1 MRRLENRVAIVTG
14 SGGPSG
20 IGSATA
26 KRLAEEGAT
35 VVLADVD
42 PGSAADAVGAIEGA
56 GGRAVARALDLG
68 DEASIATLVGWV
80 DDQFGRLDLLHNNA
94 AATSADQMGRDMAVA
109 LMDADVW
116 DNAFRINS
124 RGTMLMIKHALPPI
138 LRGGGGSI
146 VNTSSGAALRGDFY
160 APAYASSKAAINCL
174 TMYVATQYGKQG
186 IRCNVVSPGLIMTQ
200 ANIVNNSQEQLDRI
214 ERHKLTPYLGKPEDI
229 AAAVAYLGS
238 DDARFV
244 TGQVIAV
251 DGGITNHMPY
261 FAEVYENFAAA
272 PGQRTV

>member
-1 MRRLENRVAIVTG
+1 MKRLEGRVAIVTG

-20 IGSATA
+20 IGTATA
-26 KRLAEEGAT
+26 QRLAAEGAS
-35 VVLADVD
+35 VIIGDID
-42 PGSAADAVGAIEGA
+42 PDSAREAVQRIEQA
-56 GGRAVARALDLG
+56 GGTAVARKLDLG
-68 DEASIATLVGWV
+68 EESSIADFIDWV
-80 DDQFGRLDLLHNNA
+80 EAQFERIDLLHNNA

-109 LMDADVW
+109 LMDAEIW
-116 DNAFRINS
+116 DKAFQINS
-124 RGTMLMIKHALPPI
+124 RGTMLMIKHVLPVM
-138 LRGGGGSI
+138 LRNGGGSI
-146 VNTSSGAALRGDFY
+146 VNTSSGAALRGDLY
-160 APAYASSKAAINCL
+160 GPAYASSKAAINCL

-200 ANIVNNSQEQLDRI
+200 ANVVNNSQEQLDRI
-214 ERHKLTPYLGKPEDI
+214 ERHKLTPYLGNPDDI

-244 TGQVIAV
+244 TGQVLVV

-261 FAEVYENFAAA
+261 FAEVYDNFAAT

>member
-1 MRRLENRVAIVTG
+1 MKRLESRVAIVTG

-26 KRLAEEGAT
+26 KRLAAEGAT
-35 VVLADVD
+35 VILADID
-42 PGSAADAVGAIEGA
+42 PDSATGAVRAIEA
-56 GGRAVARALDLG
+56 LGGTAFTRALDLG
-68 DEASIATLVGWV
+68 NEESVAGLCAWV
-80 DDQFGRLDLLHNNA
+80 DERFGRLDLLHNNA
-94 AATSADQMGRDMAVA
+94 AATGADQMGRDMAVA

-124 RGTMLMIKHALPPI
+124 RGTMLMIKHALPLM

-146 VNTSSGAALRGDFY
+146 VNTSSGAAVRGDLY

-174 TMYVATQYGKQG
+174 TMYVATQYGKAG
-186 IRCNVVSPGLIMTQ
+186 IRCNAVSPGLIMTQ
-200 ANIVNNSQEQLDRI
+200 ANVVNNSQEQLDRI
-214 ERHKLTPYLGKPEDI
+214 ERHKLTPYLGNPDDI

-244 TGQVIAV
+244 TGQVLVV

-261 FAEVYENFAAA
+261 FAEVYDNFIST

>member
-42 PGSAADAVGAIEGA
+42 PASAADAVGAIEAA
-56 GGRAVARALDLG
+56 GGRAFTHALDLG
-68 DEASIATLVGWV
+68 DESSITALIGWV
-80 DDQFGRLDLLHNNA
+80 NEQFGRLDLLHNNA

-124 RGTMLMIKHALPPI
+124 RGTMLMIKHALPLM
-138 LRGGGGSI
+138 LRNGGGSI

-244 TGQVIAV
+244 TGQVIVV

-261 FAEVYENFAAA
+261 FAEVYENFASA

>member
-26 KRLAEEGAT
+26 KRLAAEGAA
-35 VVLADVD
+35 VILADID
-42 PGSAADAVGAIEGA
+42 PGSAADAVAEIEAA
-56 GGRAVARALDLG
+56 GGKAFARVLDLG
-68 DEASIATLVGWV
+68 DEASIAALVGGV
-80 DDQFGRLDLLHNNA
+80 EGQFGRLDLLHNNA
-94 AATSADQMGRDMAVA
+94 AATSVDQMGRDMAVA

-124 RGTMLMIKHALPPI
+124 RGTMLMIKHALP
-138 LRGGGGSI
+138 LMLHNGGGSI

-160 APAYASSKAAINCL
+160 GPAYASSKAAINCL

-214 ERHKLTPYLGKPEDI
+214 ERHKLTPYLGNPDDI

-244 TGQVIAV
+244 TGQVIVV
-251 DGGITNHMPY
+251 DGGITSHMPY
-261 FAEVYENFAAA
+261 FAEVHDNFASA
-272 PGQRTV
+272 PGRRTI

>member
-26 KRLAEEGAT
+26 KRLAAEGAA
-35 VVLADVD
+35 VILADID
-42 PGSAADAVGAIEGA
+42 PGSAADAVGQIEA
-56 GGRAVARALDLG
+56 SGGRAIARALDLG
-68 DEASIATLVGWV
+68 DEAGIAGLIGWV
-80 DDQFGRLDLLHNNA
+80 DQHFGRLDLLHNNA
-94 AATSADQMGRDMAVA
+94 AATSAAQMGRDMAVA

-116 DNAFRINS
+116 DEAFRING
-124 RGTMLMIKHALPPI
+124 RGTMLMIKHALPLM

-160 APAYASSKAAINCL
+160 APAYAASKAAINCL

-186 IRCNVVSPGLIMTQ
+186 IRCNAVSPGLIMTQ

-214 ERHKLTPYLGKPEDI
+214 ERHKLTPYLGNPDDI
-229 AAAVAYLGS
+229 AAAVVYLGS

-244 TGQVIAV
+244 TGQVIVV
-251 DGGITNHMPY
+251 DGGITSHMPY
-261 FAEVYENFAAA
+261 FAEVHDNFVSA